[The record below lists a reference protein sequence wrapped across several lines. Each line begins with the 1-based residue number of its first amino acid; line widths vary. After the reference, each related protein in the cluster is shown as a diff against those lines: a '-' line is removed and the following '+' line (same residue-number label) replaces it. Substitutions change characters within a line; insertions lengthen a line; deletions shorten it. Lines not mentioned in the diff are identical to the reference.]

1 MYRQVKTTP
10 RKRPRQ
16 TRSKATVDSILEATA
31 RVLIAQGFDG
41 LTTNGVAEAAGV
53 SIGSLYQY
61 FPNKH
66 AVLAELARR
75 LERRTEVALSALLET
90 ATDLPLDEV
99 VARAVDALCT
109 GIGGL
114 TFRRAL
120 LAEVQSEWT
129 RETSQEVDRA
139 LRARV
144 HELLVVRSDI
154 RTGDSAMMVW
164 IVSHGVEGLIESA
177 LREQPGLLESPAF
190 RAELATLVTRYLR
203 P

>member
-1 MYRQVKTTP
+1 ME
-10 RKRPRQ
+10 
-16 TRSKATVDSILEATA
+16 SILIAAEH
-31 RVLIAQGFDG
+31 VLERDG
-41 LTTNGVAEAAGV
+41 LERFTTNHVAERAGV
-53 SIGSLYQY
+53 SVGSLYQY

-144 HELLVVRSDI
+144 HELLVARSDI
-154 RTGDSAMMVW
+154 RNGDSAMMVW
-164 IVSHGVEGLIESA
+164 VVSHGVEALIESA
-177 LREQPGLLESPAF
+177 LRDQPGLLESPAF